1 MGQYPIETVRMMR
14 KIIEY
19 TERHAPFRGVRRNR

>member
-1 MGQYPIETVRMMR
+1 VVQMMR

-19 TERHAPFRGVRRNR
+19 TERHAPFRGVRRTR